1 MSNTLSNFLFFFFRS
16 FLIEKIRLRKAASS
30 ASGSGPAFN
39 GKGSDSKA
47 ITLSA
52 AEDLA
57 AGMLAGMASR
67 FFTTPLSNV
76 TVRHQTSSV
85 AKQSEKEKGKAK
97 SVEDDSD
104 SSDDDGE
111 YSDEPGILETLQQIV
126 AEKGIA
132 GG

>member
-1 MSNTLSNFLFFFFRS
+1 MAKGK
-16 FLIEKIRLRKAASS
+16 E
-30 ASGSGPAFN
+30 GST
-39 GKGSDSKA
+39 A

-85 AKQSEKEKGKAK
+85 AKEKTTTEQKGKGKAN
-97 SVEDDSD
+97 SNSDSD
-104 SSDDDGE
+104 TSDDEGE
-111 YSDEPGILETLQQIV
+111 YSDEPGIIDTLREITR
-126 AEKGIA
+126 EKGIA
-132 GG
+132 GALKFCILV

>member
-16 FLIEKIRLRKAASS
+16 FLIEKIRLRKASS
-30 ASGSGPAFN
+30 SGSTASN
-39 GKGSDSKA
+39 GKERGSDSKG

-85 AKQSEKEKGKAK
+85 AKQAEEGKGKGK
-97 SVEDDSD
+97 SVEDSD

-111 YSDEPGILETLQQIV
+111 YSDEPGIVETLQQIV
-126 AEKGIA
+126 AEKGVA
-132 GG
+132 GE